1 MNNQTYKVG
10 AKVRCVQS
18 ARSVGC
24 LVKGGEYIVQDVL
37 SSGNVLLEGVSA
49 TYWQPTRFVLVQDV
63 IRVNARKGNVF
74 KRILNWLRGVK

>member
-1 MNNQTYKVG
+1 MCTQIYKVG

-18 ARSVGC
+18 LSSVGY

-37 SSGNVLLEGVSA
+37 SSGNVLLEGASD
-49 TYWQPTRFVLVQDV
+49 TYWHPTRFVLVQDV
-63 IRVNARKGNVF
+63 ISVNARKGNVF